1 MKQNFQ
7 ILQSRYRSYQH
18 IYTDG
23 SKDGEKVGCAFISGN
38 HSSSLRIPDGSSV
51 FTAEAKAIDLAL
63 DFINN
68 CSLYDK
74 FVIFSDSLS
83 VLKALN
89 HTSSR
94 NTQIQKVLEKHREIA
109 KTNEIIFCWL
119 PSHINIHGNETADRK
134 AKEALNLNM
143 STFKIPFN
151 NFKPFINKYILSKWQ
166 TLWNADIFNKLR
178 AIKPTLGN
186 NSSVIRG
193 GGRVVRWCWVNFQCL
208 GVLQF

>member
-23 SKDGEKVGCAFISGN
+23 SKDGEKVGCAFTSGS
-38 HSSSLRIPDGSSV
+38 HSSSLRIPDGSPV

-94 NTQIQKVLEKHREIA
+94 NTQIQKVLEKHHEIA

-119 PSHINIHGNETADRK
+119 PSHINITGNETADRK

-143 STFKIPFN
+143 SMFEIPFN
-151 NFKPFINKYILSKWQ
+151 NFNLLSTSISCLNGKRYGTQ
-166 TLWNADIFNKLR
+166 VSLTNFMLSNLPLEKTLQWLDI
-178 AIKPTLGN
+178 
-186 NSSVIRG
+186 
-193 GGRVVRWCWVNFQCL
+193 
-208 GVLQF
+208 